1 MIHVTGLF
9 TFVLALAATD
19 VSPKSQYEALV
30 KEYDTTYV
38 AYIDA
43 SKKASTDDDRLKA
56 AESRPNPQ
64 LFVPRF
70 VAFAEQHPDDPAA
83 IDALIWIASHCMF
96 IPQGEQALKTLAS
109 RHSASQQVAAY
120 AGMASRYGEAFLA
133 YEELLRAV
141 LKSNSDRE
149 VQASVCLTLAAY
161 LKWVKNR
168 AESTLI
174 QISLHGER
182 GLAPATLVNL
192 NQLKERG
199 FDSLAAESEALFE
212 RVIKEYGDVRIVDN
226 YPQEA
231 GKYAK
236 EQLYE
241 LRNLSIGNKALEI
254 VGTDISGNPLKLS
267 DYRGQ
272 IVLLDFGSHRT
283 CGVCRQFY
291 PGLRSLVERF
301 KQMPFTLISINSLDD
316 LDELKG
322 LANNKE
328 ITWRMVW
335 DGEAMDGP
343 IASQWM
349 IRSMPTFYVLDHN
362 GIIRNKGFIQVDEL
376 AGTIEMLLKE
386 VTATKP

>member
-1 MIHVTGLF
+1 MIHLTGLF

-19 VSPKSQYEALV
+19 ASPRSQYEALV
-30 KEYDTTYV
+30 KEYDKTHS

-56 AESRPNPQ
+56 AESRPDPQ
-64 LFVPRF
+64 LFVPKF

-109 RHSASQQVAAY
+109 RHSASQQVADY
-120 AGMASRYGEAFLA
+120 AGMSSRYGEAFLA

-141 LKSNSDRE
+141 LKDNSDRD

-161 LKWVKNR
+161 LKQVKNR

-174 QISLHGER
+174 QISLRGER

-192 NQLKERG
+192 KQLKERG

-212 RVIKEYGDVRIVDN
+212 RVIKEYGDIRIANN

-241 LRNLSIGNKALEI
+241 LRNLSIGNKAIEI
-254 VGTDISGNPLKLS
+254 AGTDISGNPLKLN

-272 IVLLDFGSHRT
+272 VVLLDFGSHRT

-362 GIIRNKGFIQVDEL
+362 GMIRNKGFIQVDEL

>member
-1 MIHVTGLF
+1 MIYVTGLF

-19 VSPKSQYEALV
+19 VSPKSQYEALA
-30 KEYDTTYV
+30 KEYDKIYA
-38 AYIDA
+38 AYIEA
-43 SKKASTDDDRLKA
+43 SKKASTDDDRLTA

-64 LFVPRF
+64 LFVSRF
-70 VAFAEQHPDDPAA
+70 VALAERHPDDPAA
-83 IDALIWIASHCMF
+83 IEALIWIASHCMF
-96 IPQGEQALKTLAS
+96 MPQGEQALKTLAS
-109 RHSASQQVAAY
+109 RHSASQQVADY
-120 AGMASRYGEAFLA
+120 AGTTSRYGEAFLA

-149 VQASVCLTLAAY
+149 VQASVCLTLAKY
-161 LKWVKNR
+161 LKQVKNR

-192 NQLKERG
+192 NQLKDRG
-199 FDSLAAESEALFE
+199 FDRLTAESEALFE
-212 RVIKEYGDVRIVDN
+212 RVIKEYGDVRIVGN
-226 YPQEA
+226 YPHEA
-231 GKYAK
+231 GKYAR

-241 LRNLSIGNKALEI
+241 LRNLSIGNKAPEI
-254 VGTDISGNPLKLS
+254 VATDISGNPLKLS

-272 IVLLDFGSHRT
+272 IILLDFGSHRT

-291 PGLRSLVERF
+291 PGLRSLVEQF
-301 KQMPFTLISINSLDD
+301 KQSPFTLISINSLDD

-322 LANNKE
+322 LVNNKE

-343 IASQWM
+343 IASQWN

-362 GIIRNKGFIQVDEL
+362 GMIRNKGFIQVDEL

>member
-19 VSPKSQYEALV
+19 VPPKSQYEALV
-30 KEYDTTYV
+30 KEYDTTYA

-43 SKKASTDDDRLKA
+43 SKKASTDDERLKA

-70 VAFAEQHPDDPAA
+70 VTFAEQHPDDPAA

-109 RHSASQQVAAY
+109 RHSASQQVAGY
-120 AGMASRYGEAFLA
+120 AGKASRYGEAFLA

-141 LKSNSDRE
+141 LKNNSDRE

-161 LKWVKNR
+161 LKQVKNR

-182 GLAPATLVNL
+182 GLARATLVNL
-192 NQLKERG
+192 NQLKDRG
-199 FDSLAAESEALFE
+199 FNSLAAESEALFD
-212 RVIKEYGDVRIVDN
+212 RVIKEYGDLRIVDN
-226 YPQEA
+226 YPPEA

-241 LRNLSIGNKALEI
+241 LRNLSIGNKAIEI
-254 VGTDISGNPLKLS
+254 AGTDIAGNPLKLS

-301 KQMPFTLISINSLDD
+301 KQTPFTLISINSLDG

-322 LANNKE
+322 LTNNKE

-335 DGEAMDGP
+335 DGEAIDGP

-362 GIIRNKGFIQVDEL
+362 GIIRNKGFIQIDEL

-386 VTATKP
+386 VAATKP